1 VSSASVSAGTA
12 GGQEQMQAS
21 TALLA
26 GKGIGRHRCRQVQVT
41 AGIWTYGDGEDLS
54 KRVVANSDVGYNNS
68 DNDSIGTGVSMHRV
82 SAGTGCRKAHVSAG
96 TVISRHRCRHVHVVG
111 RHMCRKA
118 HVSACTGC
126 WQEQVS

>member
-1 VSSASVSAGTA
+1 
-12 GGQEQMQAS
+12 M
-21 TALLA
+21 
-26 GKGIGRHRCRQVQVT
+26 T